1 VAHAG
6 LASLLLL
13 TFACW
18 SCAAQMF
25 AYFAH
30 PVCFATMRLAFTKMH
45 GLGNDFIVFDAPAGS
60 SLPSAAALRR
70 LADRHTGIGFDQALV
85 IESPR
90 AAGTDAFY
98 RIFNSDGSEVE
109 QCANGARC
117 IASLVARRLGRST
130 VQLDSPGGRV
140 AGELLAD
147 GSVSLDMGEPNF
159 DPASLP
165 FEASREADIYP
176 LRVGEQELQIGAVS
190 MGNPHAVI
198 QVPAVRAAPVDTLGP
213 AVENHSRFPR
223 RTNVGFMEVVSA
235 EHIRLRVHERGAGET
250 QACGTGACGAVAV
263 GRKRG
268 LLQERVQVDAPGGS
282 MTVRWAGPGEH
293 LWLTGPAVSV
303 YEGTVEIESG

>member
-1 VAHAG
+1 M
-6 LASLLLL
+6 LA
-13 TFACW
+13 A
-18 SCAAQMF
+18 
-25 AYFAH
+25 
-30 PVCFATMRLAFTKMH
+30 MRLAFTKMH
-45 GLGNDFIVFDAPAGS
+45 GLGNDFIVFDAPAEAT
-60 SLPSAAALRR
+60 LPSVTALRG

-85 IESPR
+85 LTPPR
-90 AAGTDAFY
+90 AGGTDVFY

-130 VQLDSPGGRV
+130 VRLDSPGGRIS
-140 AGELLAD
+140 GELHAD
-147 GSVSLDMGEPNF
+147 GSVSLDMGVPNF

-165 FEASREADIYP
+165 FEASREADVYP

-198 QVPAVRAAPVDTLGP
+198 QVPSVRTAPVDTLGP

-223 RTNVGFMEVVSA
+223 RANVGFMEVVGP

-268 LLQERVQVDAPGGS
+268 LLKEEVRVDAPGGS

-303 YEGTVEIESG
+303 FEGTIEIESG